1 MLQMVI
7 KSYHIIIPVVL
18 SSFIILLET
27 MYTYSVYC
35 VPCATFNIWIQPRDT
50 WEISNHYST
59 LNKHL
64 KHSIRFPN
72 RGRIKTTNFYH
83 GTRLECHMETLH
95 VNVRKQSHAKYDC
108 FVFHSM
114 TIVDCRFFVSKMCSN
129 VLGAM
134 YSKLTFNKIIIYIWL
149 CFVFTF
155 VILWFH

>member
-1 MLQMVI
+1 MVI

-27 MYTYSVYC
+27 MYGSCVLC
-35 VPCATFNIWIQPRDT
+35 VPCATLNIWIQPCDT

-64 KHSIRFPN
+64 KHSIRF
-72 RGRIKTTNFYH
+72 RIGQKKKRTSITELVWNAVWKP
-83 GTRLECHMETLH
+83 CMWI
-95 VNVRKQSHAKYDC
+95 VNVHAKYDC
-108 FVFHSM
+108 FVFCSM
-114 TIVDCRFFVSKMCSN
+114 TIDHFQIEQICSD

-134 YSKLTFNKIIIYIWL
+134 HSKLTFNKIIIYIWL